1 MPRVARGH
9 VEQLPSGSF
18 RAVVYTG
25 VDPLT
30 RRPVYLK
37 ATARTEK
44 QAQAQLGKLL
54 GKASDGRRPESEA
67 TMAKLLEEYAQIAGW
82 ELSTRESNLGYIR
95 RTMAGLCGQ
104 PRWDALVFSWTG
116 TAPGGSSARPP
127 AAPGSA
133 SPSRPTR

>member
-18 RAVVYTG
+18 RAVVDTG

-30 RRPVYLK
+30 RRPVHLK

-67 TMAKLLEEYAQIAGW
+67 TMAKLTSSGLPDPPPPAG
-82 ELSTRESNLGYIR
+82 
-95 RTMAGLCGQ
+95 AG
-104 PRWDALVFSWTG
+104 S
-116 TAPGGSSARPP
+116 APSAR
-127 AAPGSA
+127 
-133 SPSRPTR
+133 SPMRMRPSGLPMTR